1 MNFLLDFCPADN
13 GKGKWPHA
21 AAIDAACQ
29 MGANVVEKVK
39 TVIFLLHISQGFPIS
54 Y

>member
-1 MNFLLDFCPADN
+1 MHYFFLADD

-21 AAIDAACQ
+21 GAIDAACQ

-39 TVIFLLHISQGFPIS
+39 TVIFRGRF
-54 Y
+54 